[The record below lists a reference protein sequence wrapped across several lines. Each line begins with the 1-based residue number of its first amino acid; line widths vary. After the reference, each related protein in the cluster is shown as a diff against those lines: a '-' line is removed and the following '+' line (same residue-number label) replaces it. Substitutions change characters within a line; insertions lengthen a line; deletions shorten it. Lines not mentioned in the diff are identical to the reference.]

1 VDRLLDGAFRARNA
15 TAFEEA
21 VDREVGVLFVARRRL
36 TGRGGGRRERR
47 LLMACILVGIS
58 ADD

>member
-47 LLMACILVGIS
+47 LQMAYLGGN
-58 ADD
+58 